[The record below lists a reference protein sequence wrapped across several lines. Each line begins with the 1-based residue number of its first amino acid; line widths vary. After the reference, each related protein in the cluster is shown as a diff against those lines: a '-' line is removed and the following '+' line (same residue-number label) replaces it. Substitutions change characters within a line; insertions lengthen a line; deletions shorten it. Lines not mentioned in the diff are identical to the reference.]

1 MLEAQISPPLG
12 RLDTQMAAVTQ
23 RVQNLMRKL
32 PQDISPLNLE
42 ELRRV
47 KGALVE
53 LEQKAD
59 TLRCVCVCRGMDGI
73 IYASSND
80 DL

>member
-1 MLEAQISPPLG
+1 
-12 RLDTQMAAVTQ
+12 MAAVTQ

-47 KGALVE
+47 KGSLVE

-59 TLRCVCVCRGMDGI
+59 TLR
-73 IYASSND
+73 
-80 DL
+80 